1 MLKGLKKTMDKEQ
14 KEMRKMIYE
23 QNRVSINRNFY
34 KKELSRNSGAKKYN
48 NWNEKSLEGFKN
60 KSEQVEKRAHLKI
73 GHLRL

>member
-23 QNRVSINRNFY
+23 QNRVSIYRNFY

-48 NWNEKSLEGFKN
+48 N
-60 KSEQVEKRAHLKI
+60 
-73 GHLRL
+73 